1 MKKTGML
8 LAALWAAW
16 VLCGGALAAQYAD
29 VEALL
34 TAWTQEG
41 MPDYVSSVCS
51 VDGSSEHL
59 AILLT
64 PGNEDR
70 EAEIRA
76 SLTDDSGV
84 TIGVGAYS
92 WAERERV
99 LHEIA
104 HEHMDGGAVVT
115 IGDGWITMD
124 GQITGFGE
132 SGLESRVVVGV
143 LADRAEEYR
152 TLFAE
157 RYGDMVYVEPMD
169 GAPSPSALSVPAE
182 AAGDGGTAGER
193 APAGAE
199 TPAEPALLP
208 AAAPT
213 LPAQPTAAAWL
224 TVAAGAAILLLCAVL
239 RRRAAPAR

>member
-16 VLCGGALAAQYAD
+16 TLCGGALAAQYAD

-34 TAWTQEG
+34 AAWTQEG

-143 LADRAEEYR
+143 LADRAEEADY
-152 TLFAE
+152 
-157 RYGDMVYVEPMD
+157 
-169 GAPSPSALSVPAE
+169 
-182 AAGDGGTAGER
+182 
-193 APAGAE
+193 
-199 TPAEPALLP
+199 ALL
-208 AAAPT
+208 AFDT
-213 LPAQPTAAAWL
+213 GL
-224 TVAAGAAILLLCAVL
+224 TYDRLCAFCDLVRGGKPYIATHPDL
-239 RRRAAPAR
+239 NCPTETGFIPDVGSFMALIETSTGRRPDRPL